1 MIKKNKATPT
11 SIYQESNVLT
21 VDKETILLMLYEGAI
36 RFLKLAIEALEKN
49 DILARNTNI
58 KKTMNII
65 IELRSTLDFKT
76 GGAIAENLDK
86 LYEYCLYK
94 MIEGSLQK
102 KAELLQDALKIL
114 TDLHA
119 TWEDS
124 IKNLKK
130 K

>member
-86 LYEYCLYK
+86 PQPTQRRQATRRVQP
-94 MIEGSLQK
+94 EGV
-102 KAELLQDALKIL
+102 A
-114 TDLHA
+114 
-119 TWEDS
+119 
-124 IKNLKK
+124 
-130 K
+130 